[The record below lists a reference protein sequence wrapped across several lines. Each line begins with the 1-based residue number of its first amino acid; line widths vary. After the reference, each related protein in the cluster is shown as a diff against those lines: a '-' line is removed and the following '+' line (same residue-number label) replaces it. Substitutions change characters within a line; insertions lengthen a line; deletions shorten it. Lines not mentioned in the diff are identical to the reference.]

1 MKLMSERYPLPD
13 KECDRISGLLQSDIN
28 SKDEKIALSDKEED
42 EDEVEVIKEVQ
53 VLNNR
58 DQEEDHVKYSGTDE
72 EMIKLSE
79 ALQSFKASPWE
90 KGIDW
95 YKRKHKK
102 FFGKTALNE
111 RGDLVLEKLKQH
123 S

>member
-1 MKLMSERYPLPD
+1 MSIQRMK
-13 KECDRISGLLQSDIN
+13 
-28 SKDEKIALSDKEED
+28 KIDLSDKEED
-42 EDEVEVIKEVQ
+42 EDEVEVIKKVQ

-72 EMIKLSE
+72 EMIKLSK
-79 ALQSFKASPWE
+79 ALQSFKALPWE

-95 YKRKHKK
+95 YKRNHKK

-111 RGDLVLEKLKQH
+111 RGDLDLEKLKQLKKNI
-123 S
+123 SLKVCLILILLPYIISITF